1 LSQIEALKSGFMS
14 GGPAAM
20 IFAGAVV
27 VAFLVGFFS
36 LGGALFLLAL
46 GVLAAVCAD
55 FVRWRRNERPAQA
68 SSTQPEPISQAGSN
82 QRSASPS

>member
-1 LSQIEALKSGFMS
+1 LSQIQALKSGFMS
-14 GGPAAM
+14 GGPPAM

-46 GVLAAVCAD
+46 GLLAAVCVD
-55 FVRWRRNERPAQA
+55 FFRWRRDEQPTQVPPSQA
-68 SSTQPEPISQAGSN
+68 VPVSQAGSN